1 MNEYVG
7 NPLQIR
13 GAEQYV
19 LQNGKGDGMH
29 FLYIR
34 NGLGLE
40 VWVSL
45 DRCGDISRVT
55 FKGDNMGYFSPC
67 GYVAPHYF
75 DDKGKGFLKSF
86 TIGFFTTC
94 GLSAVGSPCVDEG
107 EELGL
112 HGTVSSI
119 PSELCG
125 IDERNEGLIIKL
137 KIRDAVL
144 FGRKLVMNREYR
156 FSYTEN
162 SIELNDTVVNEADTT
177 TPYMILYHCNMGYP
191 LLSENSIVII
201 PYNSFCARDKQAEK
215 SIQTA
220 LLMEKPQ
227 AQYKEC
233 CYYYDVK
240 EKDKKA
246 KVGIFNGMIE
256 KGLVMEYN
264 KETLPCFT
272 EWKMMGKIDY
282 VLGLEPGNCT
292 PDGRDI
298 MRKQGKLKF
307 LESGESALTSVKFN
321 FLTNVDNFEKE
332 FNR

>member
-40 VWVSL
+40 VWISL

-86 TIGFFTTC
+86 TSGFFTTC
-94 GLSAVGSPCVDEG
+94 GLSAVGS
-107 EELGL
+107 
-112 HGTVSSI
+112 
-119 PSELCG
+119 
-125 IDERNEGLIIKL
+125 
-137 KIRDAVL
+137 
-144 FGRKLVMNREYR
+144 
-156 FSYTEN
+156 
-162 SIELNDTVVNEADTT
+162 
-177 TPYMILYHCNMGYP
+177 
-191 LLSENSIVII
+191 
-201 PYNSFCARDKQAEK
+201 
-215 SIQTA
+215 
-220 LLMEKPQ
+220 
-227 AQYKEC
+227 
-233 CYYYDVK
+233 
-240 EKDKKA
+240 
-246 KVGIFNGMIE
+246 
-256 KGLVMEYN
+256 
-264 KETLPCFT
+264 PCFT